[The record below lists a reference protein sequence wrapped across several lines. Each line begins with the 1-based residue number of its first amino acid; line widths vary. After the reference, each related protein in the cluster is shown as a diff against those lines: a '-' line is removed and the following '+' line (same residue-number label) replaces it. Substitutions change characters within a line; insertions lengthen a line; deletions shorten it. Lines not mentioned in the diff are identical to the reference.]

1 MSTIFSATL
10 FTIKVICN
18 DILQK
23 FFSINTRDYIP
34 CTVMVGDVSRIFRQ
48 YVSDNL
54 PHRIIALLPQ
64 GIINLQHSFFTHFLI
79 QLTHLVQS
87 IPYSTRKRQSLCAAA
102 P

>member
-23 FFSINTRDYIP
+23 FFSINTRDNLP
-34 CTVMVGDVSRIFRQ
+34 SVVMVSDVGRIFRQ
-48 YVSDNL
+48 YVADDL
-54 PHRIIALLPQ
+54 AYGIIAFLPQ
-64 GIINLQHSFFTHFLI
+64 GIINLHHSLSVHFLI
-79 QLTHLVQS
+79 QLTHL
-87 IPYSTRKRQSLCAAA
+87 IRSTA